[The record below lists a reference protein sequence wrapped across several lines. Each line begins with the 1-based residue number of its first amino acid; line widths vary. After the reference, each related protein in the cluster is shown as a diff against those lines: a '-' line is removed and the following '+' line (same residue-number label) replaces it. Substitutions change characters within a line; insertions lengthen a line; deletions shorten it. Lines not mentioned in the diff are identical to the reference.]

1 MLRLTGRHYRTIP
14 LTDMGYVTEPVELDP
29 TRTALVVMHCWN
41 IGCEDGPPIDPNYF
55 VGMGSY
61 ESFAE
66 ADRMIR
72 ECIRPAMDAAR
83 AAGAHVCAV
92 EPESIARLHPE
103 AHEDLD
109 PPSPGGG
116 PPGPPPVLP
125 GWREQVAAFYHG
137 QDYATVSPYAC
148 MDRAAIVA
156 PQPGDIYAWQT
167 GQLDRL
173 LRRRGVENL
182 IYCGFATDMCVL
194 RAPGGVEPMAG
205 YGYRLYLLRDA
216 TVGVELPDTFEERL
230 ATRWGIRYFETH
242 YGQTLTTPDLI
253 AACA

>member
-1 MLRLTGRHYRTIP
+1 
-14 LTDMGYVTEPVELDP
+14 
-29 TRTALVVMHCWN
+29 
-41 IGCEDGPPIDPNYF
+41 
-55 VGMGSY
+55 
-61 ESFAE
+61 
-66 ADRMIR
+66 
-72 ECIRPAMDAAR
+72 
-83 AAGAHVCAV
+83 
-92 EPESIARLHPE
+92 
-103 AHEDLD
+103 
-109 PPSPGGG
+109 
-116 PPGPPPVLP
+116 
-125 GWREQVAAFYHG
+125 
-137 QDYATVSPYAC
+137 

-156 PQPGDIYAWQT
+156 PEPGDIYAWQT

-242 YGQTLTTPDLI
+242 YGQTLTTEELV
-253 AACA
+253 AACGDP